1 MNPSLRDQL
10 KDWKKKHQESTPKKP
25 KNKKPSQK
33 PKKAK
38 SEKFCESDI
47 RSLMGMN
54 QRGLRRGKGGAWR

>member
-10 KDWKKKHQESTPKKP
+10 KEWTKQHPESTPKKT
-25 KNKKPSQK
+25 KKITPRQN
-33 PKKAK
+33 PKKVK
-38 SEKFCESDI
+38 SERLSDSDI